1 MAQARDLDRAA
12 GELLVEAV
20 GGEAALA
27 KRARGVVLCDVAV
40 DADGDVEVGARQD
53 VRVAA
58 DLGEAQALAHAVED
72 DVDLGVALA
81 QREAA
86 GGVGARRRVGSLP
99 GGLLVPVL
107 VRDALDGDLH
117 LEGGEAL
124 GVAHELADA
133 LAAHAGVELLGV
145 HEVEGEVAEALRLVD
160 LGLEVRTQRAAPV
173 VAHEEGSTLF
183 SAAQVMHVIPGDGAL
198 RARAGVDRVGLALA
212 GALPVVD
219 RVDLAGERAEL
230 DHERAVEEGR
240 RDVRRADAGGRGV
253 RGGEEVARDRG
264 VGVGGEVVEGVLLVV
279 EGGARRVVGRA
290 GGDLGCGERLLA
302 EEQGRLARG
311 LERRETV
318 LHRVVDLLGLSVEL
332 HHAQVAGHLHERRH
346 GDERHDR
353 ENRDGPHHL
362 HHREAP
368 AAPIGVPAH
377 AHPSSV
383 SRG

>member
-1 MAQARDLDRAA
+1 
-12 GELLVEAV
+12 
-20 GGEAALA
+20 
-27 KRARGVVLCDVAV
+27 
-40 DADGDVEVGARQD
+40 
-53 VRVAA
+53 
-58 DLGEAQALAHAVED
+58 
-72 DVDLGVALA
+72 
-81 QREAA
+81 
-86 GGVGARRRVGSLP
+86 
-99 GGLLVPVL
+99 
-107 VRDALDGDLH
+107 
-117 LEGGEAL
+117 
-124 GVAHELADA
+124 
-133 LAAHAGVELLGV
+133 
-145 HEVEGEVAEALRLVD
+145 
-160 LGLEVRTQRAAPV
+160 
-173 VAHEEGSTLF
+173 
-183 SAAQVMHVIPGDGAL
+183 MHVIPGDGAL

-279 EGGARRVVGRA
+279 EGGTRRVVGRA

-311 LERRETV
+311 LERGEAV
-318 LHRVVDLLGLSVEL
+318 LHRVVDLLGLGVEL
-332 HHAQVAGHLHERRH
+332 HHAQLARHVHERRH